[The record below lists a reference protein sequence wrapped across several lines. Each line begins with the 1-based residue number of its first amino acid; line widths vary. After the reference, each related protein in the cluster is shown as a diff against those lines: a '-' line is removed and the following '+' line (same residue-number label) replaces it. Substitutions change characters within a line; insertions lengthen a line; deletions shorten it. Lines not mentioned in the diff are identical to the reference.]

1 MKRLILPLILI
12 LFSFTSRAQL
22 IMIDS
27 ETGEYQYEDVVT
39 ADEISQSQIKE
50 RATKWIQA
58 YYKLDDSINIDSTDI
73 HQKNSFKFDWKFIQ
87 KNISLELFFDVTIR
101 TKENRYKYKFSNFQ
115 VGKKVNDNID
125 ASDLKAYIE
134 RFPSKYQIFIEEPI
148 DTEITKA
155 IESLAYFIKNGKL
168 KVDEDDW

>member
-1 MKRLILPLILI
+1 MKRLILTLIII
-12 LFSFTSRAQL
+12 LFSFASQAQL

-27 ETGEYQYEDVVT
+27 ETGEYRYEDVV
-39 ADEISQSQIKE
+39 AIEGVSQSQIKE
-50 RATKWIQA
+50 KATKWLQA
-58 YYKLDDSINIDSTDI
+58 YYKSDDSINIDSTSV

-87 KNISLELFFDVTIR
+87 KNISLELFFDITIR
-101 TKENRYKYKFSNFQ
+101 VKDNRYKYDFVNFQ
-115 VGKKVNDNID
+115 VGKKVNGNID

-134 RFPSKYQIFIEEPI
+134 RFPSKYQIHIEEPI

-155 IESLAYFIKNGKL
+155 IESLTYFISNGKL

>member
-1 MKRLILPLILI
+1 MKRLILTLIII
-12 LFSFTSRAQL
+12 LFSFASQAQL

-27 ETGEYQYEDVVT
+27 ETGEYRYEDVV
-39 ADEISQSQIKE
+39 AIEGVPQSQIKE
-50 RATKWIQA
+50 RAAKWLHA
-58 YYKLDDSINIDSTDI
+58 YYKLDDSINIDSTSV

-87 KNISLELFFDVTIR
+87 KNISLELFFDITIR
-101 TKENRYKYKFSNFQ
+101 VKDNRYKYDFVNFQ
-115 VGKKVNDNID
+115 VGKKVNGNID

-134 RFPSKYQIFIEEPI
+134 RFPSKYQIHIEEPI

-155 IESLAYFIKNGKL
+155 IESLTYFISNGKL